1 MFSHLVS
8 LEANLALLFS
18 PHHLDNHS
26 QQILLQL
33 NLYQVLASQMEVFLG
48 SEIQITVNL
57 NSDEVEEKMRAYS
70 KCQGNDISD

>member
-18 PHHLDNHS
+18 SHHLDNHS

-33 NLYQVLASQMEVFLG
+33 NLYQVVPSQMEVFLG
-48 SEIQITVNL
+48 SQKQITVNL

-70 KCQGNDISD
+70 KFQGNDISD